1 MEKRVFGKTGM
12 SVTVLGFGGAEIGYQ
27 GATPATV
34 KELLN
39 SALDAGLNVIDTAEC
54 YVNSEEMI
62 GDSVSNRRS
71 EYYLFTKVGHP
82 NGSFQNGEDW
92 SKKGITA
99 SIDSSLKKLRTD
111 HLDLVQ
117 LHSCSRKILEKGD
130 AIEALQEAKRAG
142 KTKFIGYS
150 GDGQDAV
157 YAINTGAFDTLQ
169 TSVSILDQEVIDLT
183 LPLARERGM
192 GVIAKR
198 PIGNA
203 VWRFKELPPEP
214 YIHPYWQ
221 RLQHLHYDVISIANG
236 DPNAATRIALNF
248 TLQTE
253 GVHTAI
259 VGTTKPGRWKEN
271 AKLVEQ
277 PISRKEYDEIRRHW
291 KENAKPDWVGQV

>member
-1 MEKRVFGKTGM
+1 MEKRVFGKTDM

-27 GATPATV
+27 GATPETV

-62 GDSVSNRRS
+62 GDSVSGRRNDF
-71 EYYLFTKVGHP
+71 YLFTKVGHP
-82 NGSFQNGEDW
+82 NGSFANGDDW
-92 SKKGITA
+92 SKQGITA
-99 SIDSSLKKLRTD
+99 SIDSSLKKLKTD
-111 HLDLVQ
+111 HIDLVQ
-117 LHSCSRKILEKGD
+117 LHSCNRQILEKGE
-130 AIEALQEAKRAG
+130 AIEALQEAKKAG
-142 KTKFIGYS
+142 KTRYIGYS

-157 YAINTGAFDTLQ
+157 YAINIGAFDTLQ
-169 TSVSILDQEVIDLT
+169 TSVSILDQEAIELT
-183 LPLARERGM
+183 LPLARERVM

-203 VWRFKELPPEP
+203 VWRFKEKPPEA
-214 YIHPYWQ
+214 YIQPYWE
-221 RLQHLHYDVISIANG
+221 RLQHLQYDFVSAGNGDQSIA
-236 DPNAATRIALNF
+236 TRVALNF

-271 AKLVEQ
+271 ARLVEQ
-277 PISRKEYDEIRRHW
+277 PLTPQEYEEIRRHW
-291 KENAKPDWVGQV
+291 KENAKQDWVGQV